1 MALAGLLLGA
11 LALSTRTLEEEG
23 TPAWRKLQAKMV
35 IEFCSKHLGSELLPC
50 KEQLA
55 LQSLKGMTKD
65 ERQKIIQDTVA
76 KIEEKRKK
84 KVALAMHDDQ
94 KLMYDE
100 FCATKKETSEIC
112 SNEELKNFL
121 ATPLD
126 LSNFKGRGF
135 TDLYS

>member
-1 MALAGLLLGA
+1 MEDAATQLSNEESTCIPILFDLG
-11 LALSTRTLEEEG
+11 R
-23 TPAWRKLQAKMV
+23 
-35 IEFCSKHLGSELLPC
+35 
-50 KEQLA
+50 
-55 LQSLKGMTKD
+55 TKD